1 MKKGTSEKLMFLIAS
16 LFLSAPACWAQAV
29 KVEAKVVG
37 KQESTTEFS
46 YVVPGYT
53 YSTYQ
58 SNPASTGQGTTETRG
73 AATNVP
79 AQQHTYTVRGAVLSL
94 QLPDGRIAVVN
105 CTSKPDRGGFSRRKR
120 SCRIPVDDATAVEA
134 AFVGTDATVS
144 WKWQEK
150 TLVSLNEV
158 KMVMH
163 KESGTYKLIDVLVPA
178 KAPAPKES
186 P

>member
-1 MKKGTSEKLMFLIAS
+1 
-16 LFLSAPACWAQAV
+16 
-29 KVEAKVVG
+29 
-37 KQESTTEFS
+37 
-46 YVVPGYT
+46 
-53 YSTYQ
+53 
-58 SNPASTGQGTTETRG
+58 
-73 AATNVP
+73 
-79 AQQHTYTVRGAVLSL
+79 
-94 QLPDGRIAVVN
+94 
-105 CTSKPDRGGFSRRKR
+105 
-120 SCRIPVDDATAVEA
+120 
-134 AFVGTDATVS
+134 VS